1 MDKSRITKILSVV
14 AGTSP
19 GIFSLRAERLS
30 RIPKT
35 HCQEEN
41 SPSIALLRSLP
52 CASIRFVRRP
62 DQGLFVRPS
71 APPPRDLGA
80 AAAFSSLSFNLP
92 GPGLRLNP
100 SGRSSP
106 MEVFYEE
113 LSHQGHPKRWHCR
126 PRRHR
131 QDATGVVVAL
141 HRGHDPAL
149 GKNCGRQHHHR
160 LGRRRNLP
168 ENLHSNGTGSCRVV
182 RHSHWTFRSEEH
194 TSELNPQINSYSRLF
209 FKKKKNKSRRHNETH
224 QLG

>member
-71 APPPRDLGA
+71 APPPRDPGA
-80 AAAFSSLSFNLP
+80 AAAFSSLGFNLP
-92 GPGLRLNP
+92 GSGLRLNP
-100 SGRSSP
+100 SGRPSP
-106 MEVFYEE
+106 MEVFYEL
-113 LSHQGHPKRWHCR
+113 LSHHGHPKRSHVLAQ
-126 PRRHR
+126 RHR
-131 QDATGVVVAL
+131 HVPTGL
-141 HRGHDPAL
+141 H
-149 GKNCGRQHHHR
+149 
-160 LGRRRNLP
+160 
-168 ENLHSNGTGSCRVV
+168 
-182 RHSHWTFRSEEH
+182 
-194 TSELNPQINSYSRLF
+194 
-209 FKKKKNKSRRHNETH
+209 
-224 QLG
+224 